1 MASRVSAL
9 AKPRGVWWERLGPD
23 ERLWVWLAV
32 IWGIAMFVMIAFV
45 WPLVGQEQ
53 NRLSSYRVDPAAFAA
68 EAEAFIARYQVGQ
81 LDGVP
86 VVAPPPG
93 GDVYLDARAFAWQ
106 PVIQLQRGQTYRFL
120 ISSRDVQ
127 HGFSLVMPPH
137 SINVQV
143 LPGYVT
149 VLTLTPEK
157 AGEFPLICN
166 EYCGLGHHVMIGR
179 IVVKE

>member
-23 ERLWVWLAV
+23 ERLWVWLTV
-32 IWGIAMFVMIAFV
+32 IWGVAMFVMIAFV
-45 WPLVGQEQ
+45 WPLIGEEQ
-53 NRLSSYRVDPAAFAA
+53 NRLSSYRVDPATFVAQTD
-68 EAEAFIARYQVGQ
+68 AFIERFTVGEI
-81 LDGVP
+81 DGVP

-93 GDVYLDARAFAWQ
+93 SDVYLEARAFAWQ
-106 PVIQLQRGQTYRFL
+106 PVIQLKRGETYRFL

-137 SINVQV
+137 SINVHV

-149 VLTLTPEK
+149 VLKLTPEK
-157 AGEFPLICN
+157 AGEYPLLCN
-166 EYCGLGHHVMIGR
+166 EYCGLGHHLMIGR
-179 IVVKE
+179 IIVTE